1 MPVSPQSVTREDVEE
16 AEGVDDALAEAL
28 ALDVGV
34 VDSAGV
40 PLTLGVTLPLGVPVG
55 VPVAVGVVAQ

>member
-1 MPVSPQSVTREDVEE
+1 
-16 AEGVDDALAEAL
+16 VDDALAEAL
-28 ALDVGV
+28 LVDVGV